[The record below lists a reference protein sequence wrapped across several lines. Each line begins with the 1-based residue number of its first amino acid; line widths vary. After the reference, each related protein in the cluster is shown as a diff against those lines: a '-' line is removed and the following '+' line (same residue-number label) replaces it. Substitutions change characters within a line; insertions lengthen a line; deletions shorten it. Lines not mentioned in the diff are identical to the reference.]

1 MTRRGV
7 NNNNERSLVRNDSS
21 FMENYSALD
30 RHSVQ
35 NLSHLEPMIINK
47 KDGSSAI
54 GYHDTSA
61 MFSEPSTDQFII
73 NRPKQQSNQ

>member
-1 MTRRGV
+1 MSRRGV
-7 NNNNERSLVRNDSS
+7 NNERSLVRNDSS

-35 NLSHLEPMIINK
+35 NLSHLEPIILNK
-47 KDGSSAI
+47 KEGNSVS

-61 MFSEPSTDQFII
+61 IFSEPSTDQIII
-73 NRPKQQSNQ
+73 NRPKQNNQ